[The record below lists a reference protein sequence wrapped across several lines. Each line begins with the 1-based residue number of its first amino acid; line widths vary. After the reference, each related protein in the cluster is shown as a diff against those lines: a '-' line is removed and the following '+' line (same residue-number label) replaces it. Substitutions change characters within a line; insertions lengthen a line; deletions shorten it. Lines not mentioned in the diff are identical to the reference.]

1 MQDPGGTLYYC
12 FNVTCPNS
20 ITKVHRS
27 GAVGIDEELALS
39 NNFNCPCASDRNK
52 QSYLNPS

>member
-52 QSYLNPS
+52 QSYP